1 MPQAFNA
8 YEKDF
13 LREYHYRFYEC
24 FESAQ
29 RTADAELCIL
39 LSGHKEE
46 WHIQRFRLTLS
57 DIYIL
62 SLTMEQ
68 LWH

>member
-39 LSGHKEE
+39 LSKRRMAYPEILAHK
-46 WHIQRFRLTLS
+46 FMF
-57 DIYIL
+57 YP
-62 SLTMEQ
+62 
-68 LWH
+68 